1 MATKKVAAKP
11 RKAAAKKTAVKK
23 VTAKK
28 ATVKKTTLKKT
39 TAKKMVKPAGRKMKE
54 VVPGDR
60 YSCNVCGLI
69 VSVDED
75 SGFVETCDI
84 ICCGKPMKT
93 KK

>member
-11 RKAAAKKTAVKK
+11 KKAAAKKKTVKKATAKK
-23 VTAKK
+23 VTA
-28 ATVKKTTLKKT
+28 KKTTLKKT
-39 TAKKMVKPAGRKMKE
+39 TAKKMLKPAGRKKE
-54 VVPGDR
+54 EVAPGDR

-93 KK
+93 K